1 MAIIGTG
8 AGGFSLGGVERR
20 VAERLERWQREGFA
34 ARLWQKDPSLWAS
47 EPFPP
52 ELADRLGWLDL
63 PAASQAILPE
73 LERLA
78 DEVAAEGFE
87 DAVVLGMGGSSLAPE
102 VFAETFG
109 RRPGRLRVRVLDST
123 HPDAVRGLA
132 AEIDPAKTLFLVS
145 SKSGGTTETLSF
157 FHYFRGVVRG
167 LRTGGA
173 GDPGDPGDDAAGR
186 HFVVV
191 TDPGSALDALG
202 REIGARCVVHT
213 PPDVGGRY
221 SALTA
226 FGLLP
231 AALQGMDVAGLL
243 ARARQMAAACGPGV
257 PAAESPGL
265 VLGAALGELAL
276 AGCDKLTLVTSRSIS
291 AFPLW
296 LEQLIAESTGK
307 NGRGIVPVAGEPLG
321 PPAVYGEDRAFA
333 ALLVHHDGGHEGDA
347 DEGADEGNDA
357 ELGRRLAEL
366 EAAGHPVIR
375 LALADTLDLGREIFR
390 WEVAVAAAGAVLGIN
405 PFDQPD
411 VQLAKELAKKA
422 MAERS
427 AGSSTAGPRGVGAA
441 DPEALR
447 RAAEDGL
454 AGLAP
459 GHYLGLHAYLA
470 PRAPT
475 SAAEGVLRRLQGS
488 LRDAT
493 RRAVT
498 LGWGPRFLHSTGQ
511 LHKGGPPG
519 GRFLQIVD
527 RPREDLP
534 VPETDYTFGELIRA
548 QAAGDRSALER
559 RGRQVVTVD
568 LGEDAAAGLERLEG
582 AFAPREEASPG

>member
-8 AGGFSLGGVERR
+8 AGGFSLGGIERR
-20 VAERLERWQREGFA
+20 VEERLERWQREGFPG
-34 ARLWQKDPSLWAS
+34 RLWRKDPSLWAS

-63 PAASQAILPE
+63 PAASAALVPE
-73 LERLA
+73 LEA
-78 DEVAAEGFE
+78 FAEEVAAEGFAE
-87 DAVVLGMGGSSLAPE
+87 AVVLGMGGSSLAPE

-109 RRPGRLRVRVLDST
+109 RRSGRLRVRVLDST
-123 HPDAVRGLA
+123 HPAAVRALA
-132 AEIDPAKTLFLVS
+132 AELDLARSLFLVS

-157 FHYFRGVVRG
+157 FHFFRDAVR
-167 LRTGGA
+167 RAPGG
-173 GDPGDPGDDAAGR
+173 GEGWGR
-186 HFVVV
+186 HFAVI
-191 TDPGSALDALG
+191 TDPGSSLEALG
-202 REIGARCVVHT
+202 RELGVRRVFHA

-221 SALTA
+221 SALTV
-226 FGLLP
+226 FGLVP
-231 AALQGMDVAGLL
+231 AALQGMDVAALL
-243 ARARQMAAACGPGV
+243 ARAREMAEACGPAV
-257 PAAESPGL
+257 PAADDPGL

-307 NGRGIVPVAGEPLG
+307 NGRGIVPVAGEPLAA
-321 PPAVYGEDRAFA
+321 PAAYGEDRVFA
-333 ALLVHHDGGHEGDA
+333 ALLVAGD
-347 DEGADEGNDA
+347 EDA
-357 ELGRRLAEL
+357 ELARRLAEV
-366 EAAGHPVIR
+366 EGAGHPVIR
-375 LALADTLDLGREIFR
+375 LPLRDPLDLGREIFR

-427 AGSSTAGPRGVGAA
+427 GASAGGGARGVDAA
-441 DPEALR
+441 DPQALR
-447 RAAEDGL
+447 QAAADWL
-454 AGLAP
+454 AALAP
-459 GHYLGLHAYLA
+459 GGYLGLHAYLA
-470 PRAPT
+470 PEP
-475 SAAEGVLRRLQGS
+475 AAEGVLRRLQGA
-488 LRDAT
+488 LRDRT

-498 LGWGPRFLHSTGQ
+498 FGWGPRFLHSTGQ

-519 GRFLQIVD
+519 GRFLQLVD
-527 RPREDLP
+527 RPRQDLP

-559 RGRQVVTVD
+559 RGRQVLTVD
-568 LGEDAAAGLERLEG
+568 LGEDAAAGLERLE
-582 AFAPREEASPG
+582 AALAPEEGSS